1 MKTFQTLIK
10 GCSLSEVQCIHMK
23 MYKIALDDDTAS
35 HVPFKDQLEDPNEEQ
50 QLFVP
55 GTAQIY
61 QKNTDSTA
69 KL

>member
-1 MKTFQTLIK
+1 
-10 GCSLSEVQCIHMK
+10 MK